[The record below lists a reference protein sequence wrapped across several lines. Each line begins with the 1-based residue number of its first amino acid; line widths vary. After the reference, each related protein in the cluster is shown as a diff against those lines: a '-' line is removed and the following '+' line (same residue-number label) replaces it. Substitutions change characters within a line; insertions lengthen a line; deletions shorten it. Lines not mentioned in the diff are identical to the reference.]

1 MRSLMTLLGG
11 ASLGAGG
18 MYLMDPDRG
27 RRRRAELRDALAEVD
42 TGELVERARRL
53 EPTVRQLGGSVGA
66 MLEPARAMLEPA
78 RAMLEPARAM
88 LEPAHLMSRSALPR
102 WSTWNAMSRSLGWRR
117 RRSVIRARDWAV
129 LGGLVGAIAT
139 SLWLARRWSAA
150 GEGIEVVRE
159 MTVDAPVERVYE
171 FWNEFENF
179 PRFMSHVHEVRRIGA
194 DRTHW
199 VVAGPGGTPVEW
211 DAVVTRR
218 IVNEEIGWRTVEGS
232 LVEHSGSVRFRS
244 AGVGQTRIDVKM
256 TYRPLGGALGHGLA
270 TLLGSD
276 PERVIADDLDR
287 LATQLRG
294 PRAAT
299 GESGPRR

>member
-1 MRSLMTLLGG
+1 MRSLLTLLSG

-27 RRRRAELRDALAEVD
+27 HRRRADLRDALAEVD
-42 TGELVERARRL
+42 TDELVERARRL
-53 EPTVRQLGGSVGA
+53 EPAVRQLGGSVGA

-78 RAMLEPARAM
+78 RAMLEPTRWK
-88 LEPAHLMSRSALPR
+88 SGSALPR
-102 WSTWNAMSRSLGWRR
+102 WDTMSRSLGWRR
-117 RRSVIRARDWAV
+117 RRSVIQARDWAV
-129 LGGLVGAIAT
+129 LGGLVGAIAAG
-139 SLWLARRWSAA
+139 LWLARRWSATS
-150 GEGIEVVRE
+150 EGIEVVRE
-159 MTVDAPVERVYE
+159 MTVEAPVERVYE

-179 PRFMSHVHEVRRIGA
+179 PRFMSHVHEVRRIGP

-199 VVAGPGGTPVEW
+199 VVAGPGGTPIEW

-218 IVNEEIGWRTVEGS
+218 VPNEEIAWRTVEGA
-232 LVEHSGSVRFRS
+232 LVEHGGSVRFRS
-244 AGVGQTRIDVKM
+244 VGPGQTRIEVRM
-256 TYRPLGGALGHGLA
+256 TYRPMGGVLGHGLA
-270 TLLGSD
+270 TLFGSD

-294 PRAAT
+294 PRTAT

>member
-53 EPTVRQLGGSVGA
+53 QPTVRQLGGSVGA

-78 RAMLEPARAM
+78 RAMLEPAR
-88 LEPAHLMSRSALPR
+88 LMSRSALPR
-102 WSTWNAMSRSLGWRR
+102 WNTLSRSLGWRR
-117 RRSVIRARDWAV
+117 RRSVIHARDWAV